1 MSCECRVDKDLHHAS
16 LRCVL
21 KKEARQANEKSSE
34 FQKEHTRDG
43 VKKRRDKPGMGL
55 EAHFMT

>member
-34 FQKEHTRDG
+34 FQKEHNRDG
-43 VKKRRDKPGMGL
+43 VKREETSQGWD
-55 EAHFMT
+55 

>member
-1 MSCECRVDKDLHHAS
+1 MENSIEVNYG
-16 LRCVL
+16 VYIV
-21 KKEARQANEKSSE
+21 QANEKSSG
-34 FQKEHTRDG
+34 FQKGAYRDG